1 MKNTNPT
8 QHRTKDGR
16 RETKQG
22 ENMIQIIVLN
32 IAKCNYINETATA
45 QAWAWARL
53 PTMQPSLR
61 NIPIYL
67 VFLSFVVGASKTI
80 SLHFC
85 FKSVRLYAAQ
95 VHPIWHTPFDF
106 YLIDVRHNGT
116 GLKCRLKSKHCTCFS
131 INKLHRAQCIDI
143 KQPTIDGAGLMAVSA
158 YVDGS
163 VRIHGDSRRMDVV
176 RFS

>member
-1 MKNTNPT
+1 MSPAQNKERKKDWKTECCEPKYRRKKKMKNTNPT

-67 VFLSFVVGASKTI
+67 VFLSF
-80 SLHFC
+80 SLWMHQ
-85 FKSVRLYAAQ
+85 K
-95 VHPIWHTPFDF
+95 PFPCIF
-106 YLIDVRHNGT
+106 VSNRFVSMRPKFIQFGT
-116 GLKCRLKSKHCTCFS
+116 HLS
-131 INKLHRAQCIDI
+131 IFTL
-143 KQPTIDGAGLMAVSA
+143 LMSGTMAP
-158 YVDGS
+158 G
-163 VRIHGDSRRMDVV
+163 
-176 RFS
+176 